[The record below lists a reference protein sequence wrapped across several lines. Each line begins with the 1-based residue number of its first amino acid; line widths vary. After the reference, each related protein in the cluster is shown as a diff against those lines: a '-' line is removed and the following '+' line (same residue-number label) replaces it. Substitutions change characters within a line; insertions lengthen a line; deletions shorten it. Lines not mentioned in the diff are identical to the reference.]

1 MPMTESLNEAIQN
14 MIEEEHS
21 LMDSNDINNLLL
33 NISKFEPA
41 FYYDRLL
48 CEQFPASDYARLVN
62 EQAGE
67 YNANAEASE
76 RVEFEIRKYQDIG
89 NSIQLT
95 NERNTLIK
103 DAIKNNILQYT
114 KKIIYYNDVL
124 KDQHLFKIAELVS
137 HLNEEER
144 REILHNFALT
154 QYSPTPFSY
163 KVCYPSHR
171 ELKDVWGI
179 DVNSSDYKIGD
190 YVDEEAILDDYNKER
205 KEVYDAQEIIKK
217 EEFANA
223 YAMQFVNNPYL
234 WEKKALLYADKN
246 KKLLSFTIKKFSK
259 GEKIVFSH
267 LKQKSKATLLK
278 INRKKDKN
286 HTAEDEDII
295 KALKNAQNQFNTL
308 EFAIHNGNGN
318 TLKIYQYSIKKYSAV
333 YLRDEELT
341 INGKK
346 EIFHVIQSN
355 DEEIYLSSMNDD
367 LIERSTVEFDNS
379 LSRDKVYKYS
389 FLLSPYKTFKDIY
402 DILLSRTANVSV
414 LRKLDRDKVFLIA
427 LAFNLDYDAM
437 NALLVDRLGFK
448 RINFKN
454 SYEVTLAYCLIEH
467 TNVCE
472 HYFNLLNCYEKM
484 SHVGPE
490 IGTISDDTL
499 AYGDRFD
506 NISSDEDLL
515 DFLTTLPKSRDSK
528 SALDCFNDQFEKVKK
543 IVERK
548 KQEDYVDRRCEAVEK
563 AGNHWSYDAVYSEII
578 CNPKKRIKYDR
589 QGNLKPNTAINEI
602 IHKYRVHGGNFEDFK
617 SAAFSERNIND
628 ILMGKL
634 PVTKEHLIQIYFIAF
649 VLEES
654 PGWFDIV
661 EEYAGDNLL
670 GEIFTK
676 FKMYCN
682 FVFRDCGF
690 SDIYLPNL
698 FERIVVFCLL
708 SKDPI
713 GTFNMILKS

>member
-1 MPMTESLNEAIQN
+1 MTESLNIAIQN

-21 LMDSNDINNLLL
+21 LMDSNNINALLL
-33 NISKFEPA
+33 NMSKFEPA

-48 CEQFPASDYARLVN
+48 CEQFPASIYAIHVN
-62 EQAGE
+62 ENSGE
-67 YNANAEASE
+67 YNPNADAEK
-76 RVEFEIRKYQDIG
+76 RVAYEIHKYQDVG
-89 NSIQLT
+89 NSEQLT
-95 NERNTLIK
+95 NVRNSLIK
-103 DAIKNNILQYT
+103 DAIENNILQYT

-137 HLNEEER
+137 HLNKEDR
-144 REILHNFALT
+144 RKILYDFALT
-154 QYSPTPFSY
+154 QYSSKPFSY
-163 KVCYPSHR
+163 KVRYPSHK

-205 KEVYDAQEIIKK
+205 KKAYDTQKKIKK
-217 EEFANA
+217 EEFAND

-246 KKLLSFTIKKFSK
+246 KKLFSFTIKKFSK

-267 LKQKSKATLLK
+267 LKQKKRANSLE
-278 INRKKDKN
+278 INRKIDKQYK
-286 HTAEDEDII
+286 AEDTDII
-295 KALKNAQNQFNTL
+295 KILKNAQNQFNTL
-308 EFAIHNGNGN
+308 EVAIHNGYGN
-318 TLKIYQYSIKKYSAV
+318 TIKIYQYSIKKYSAV

-355 DEEIYLSSMNDD
+355 NEEIYISSMNDD
-367 LIERSTVEFDNS
+367 LIEKSTVEFDD
-379 LSRDKVYKYS
+379 LLPRDKVYKYS

-402 DILLSRTANVSV
+402 DILLSKTANVSV
-414 LRKLDRDKVFLIA
+414 IRKLDRDKVFLIA
-427 LAFNLDYDAM
+427 LAFNLDYDTM

-454 SYEVTLAYCLIEH
+454 PYEVTLAYCLIEH

-472 HYFNLLNCYEKM
+472 HYFNLLNSYEEM
-484 SHVGPE
+484 PQFAPE
-490 IGTISDDTL
+490 IGPIYDDTI
-499 AYGDRFD
+499 AYEDRFD
-506 NISSDEDLL
+506 NIFSDEDLL
-515 DFLTTLPKSRDSK
+515 TFLATLPKSRNSK
-528 SALDCFNDQFEKVKK
+528 SALDCFKKQFSKVKN
-543 IVERK
+543 IVESR
-548 KQEDYVDRRCEAVEK
+548 KQEDYLDKHYDAVK
-563 AGNHWSYDAVYSEII
+563 KVGDHWSYDAVYAEIM
-578 CNPKKRIKYDR
+578 CNPKKRKIYDR

-602 IHKYRVHGGNFEDFK
+602 IHRYQVHGGNFEEFK
-617 SAAFSERNIND
+617 IAAFSERNIND
-628 ILMGKL
+628 ILSGKL
-634 PVTKEHLIQIYFIAF
+634 PVTKEHLIQIYFIEF
-649 VLEES
+649 CLNS

-661 EEYAGDNLL
+661 DEYIGNNLL

-676 FKMYCN
+676 FKLYCN
-682 FVFRDCGF
+682 FAFRDCGF

-698 FERIVVFCLL
+698 FERIVVLCLL

-713 GTFNMILKS
+713 GTFNMILNS

>member
-21 LMDSNDINNLLL
+21 LIDSNDINNLLL

-103 DAIKNNILQYT
+103 DAIKNNILKYT

-318 TLKIYQYSIKKYSAV
+318 TLKIYRYSIKKYSAV

-355 DEEIYLSSMNDD
+355 DEEIYISSMNDD
-367 LIERSTVEFDNS
+367 LIEKSTVEFDNS

-402 DILLSRTANVSV
+402 DILLSKTANVSV
-414 LRKLDRDKVFLIA
+414 LRRLDRDKVFLIA
-427 LAFNLDYDAM
+427 LAFNLDYDTM
-437 NALLVDRLGFK
+437 SALLVDRLGFK

-454 SYEVTLAYCLIEH
+454 PYEVTLAYCLIKH

-472 HYFNLLNCYEKM
+472 HYFNLLNSYEEM
-484 SHVGPE
+484 SQVGPE
-490 IGTISDDTL
+490 IGTTSDDTL
-499 AYGDRFD
+499 AYLDRFD
-506 NISSDEDLL
+506 NDFTDEDLL
-515 DFLTTLPKSRDSK
+515 NFLTTLPKSRDSK
-528 SALDCFNDQFEKVKK
+528 SALDCFKKQFSKVKK
-543 IVERK
+543 IVESR
-548 KQEDYVDRRCEAVEK
+548 KQEDYLDKYYDAVKK
-563 AGNHWSYDAVYSEII
+563 AGDHWSYDAVYAEIM
-578 CNPKKRIKYDR
+578 CNPKKRKIYDR

-602 IHKYRVHGGNFEDFK
+602 IHRYQVHGGNFEEFK

-628 ILMGKL
+628 ILTGKL
-634 PVTKEHLIQIYFIAF
+634 PVTKEHLIQIYFIEF
-649 VLEES
+649 CLNS

-661 EEYAGDNLL
+661 DEYRGDNLL
-670 GEIFTK
+670 GEIFTR
-676 FKMYCN
+676 FKLYCN